1 MLTLTCTSTGS
12 PATTVTWTRD
22 GGALTVDGTTY
33 SMTQTVTDR
42 RTSTYENVL
51 SISFDAPSNVGDYTC
66 TVSNALGSDSM
77 DFTIRGTNMQCESLL
92 CIYALAFT
100 SLHIIGYLYLYF
112 INRCS
117 YIWAC
122 PSLDCGDL
130 CNIYLYQ

>member
-1 MLTLTCTSTGS
+1 MLALTCTSTDS
-12 PATTVTWTRD
+12 LATTVTWTKD
-22 GGALTVDGTTY
+22 GDTLTVDGITY

-51 SISFDAPSNVGDYTC
+51 NISSDATSIVGDYTC

-77 DFTIRGTNMQCESLL
+77 DFTVRGTYVRTYVRTNMQCESLL
-92 CIYALAFT
+92 CIYAIKRIAFT

-117 YIWAC
+117 YIWA
-122 PSLDCGDL
+122 
-130 CNIYLYQ
+130 